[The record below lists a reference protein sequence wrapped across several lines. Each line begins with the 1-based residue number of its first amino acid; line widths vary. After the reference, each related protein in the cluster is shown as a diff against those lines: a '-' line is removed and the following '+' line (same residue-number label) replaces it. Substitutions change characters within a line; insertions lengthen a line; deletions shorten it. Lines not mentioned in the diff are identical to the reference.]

1 MTGHLATPIIPRGG
15 YCEKNSQFHTLWEA
29 ENFVL
34 HKTKGGKLLVRVTCE
49 AGDTRTAK
57 IESFFSGLFSCGAP
71 RGLGESTGAGVGGGS
86 LTITEAEKLFLP
98 PRERRPVSAGPR
110 AEGEVRVRRF
120 VF

>member
-1 MTGHLATPIIPRGG
+1 MLAVAGADSIIPRGG

-71 RGLGESTGAGVGGGS
+71 MRPS
-86 LTITEAEKLFLP
+86 LSQNYGK
-98 PRERRPVSAGPR
+98 
-110 AEGEVRVRRF
+110 
-120 VF
+120 

>member
-1 MTGHLATPIIPRGG
+1 MRAVLLPDAIIPRGG

-71 RGLGESTGAGVGGGS
+71 TPISGRGEH
-86 LTITEAEKLFLP
+86 
-98 PRERRPVSAGPR
+98 
-110 AEGEVRVRRF
+110 AEGSASPLL
-120 VF
+120 